1 MGIEELQ
8 EVGQELDLFRLVLKL
23 CFLKSIQVGFSS
35 NVESHLRRVR
45 NSPVMDGRALML
57 PNDCTDQFGKGFVAQ
72 GATHMGGASE
82 FGLVETATGAS
93 RIGVGAVLKPELDRS
108 L

>member
-57 PNDCTDQFGKGFVAQ
+57 PNDCTDQFGKGFVTE
-72 GATHMGGASE
+72 GATHMGGASKLH
-82 FGLVETATGAS
+82 FVQTATRAL
-93 RIGVGAVLKPELDRS
+93 REGVGAVLQPKLDRS